1 MEYMDNNFT
10 QGTARQRYSK
20 LKQHREHFLDR
31 AEECSELTIPSLIQ
45 PDGFTDSSDLYN
57 PFQSVGARGVNN
69 LASKLLLLLLP
80 PNSPFFRLSI
90 AGKAKEDLQQRA
102 ELKSEV
108 EKSLATIEREV
119 TNKIEQL
126 ALRVSVFEALK
137 HLIVAGNVL
146 TYLPKKGS
154 MRVFPLTQYVCQ
166 RDSSGNVCEI
176 IVQEKMSVMAL
187 DKDVAAQVMTD
198 PNYKKDEEV
207 ELYTHVY
214 KLPNDEFY
222 VCQEA
227 NGVKIPS
234 SIGTFK
240 KDRLPY
246 QALRMIRVDNE
257 DYGRG
262 YVEEFLG
269 DLKSLEG
276 LSQSLVE
283 SAAAS
288 SKVVFLVRPN
298 AVTRKKDLSLSRNG
312 DIITGTAEDV
322 SVLQAQKQFD
332 LQVVE
337 RMIQKLEERLSF
349 AFLLHTA
356 IQRQAERVTATEVQL
371 IANELND
378 ALGGVYGIL
387 TTEFQLPYINT
398 KLSMLR
404 EQKLLPNLPKELVKT
419 KIIVGMEALGRAS
432 DRLRL
437 LQFMADLSNT
447 LGAETLGRYINL
459 GDAIKKFAVAN
470 GIDTAGLIKSEE
482 QIQQEAQAQQQA
494 SFQQALQ
501 DPRVLTKAGETL
513 SNAGAT
519 VNQNGELEIPQEE

>member
-1 MEYMDNNFT
+1 MDNDFT

-119 TNKIEQL
+119 SNKIEQL

-154 MRVFPLTQYVCQ
+154 MRVFPLSQYICQ

-187 DKDVAAQVMTD
+187 DKDIAAQIMSD

-227 NGVKIPS
+227 NGIKIPS
-234 SIGTFK
+234 TIGKFK

-337 RMIQKLEERLSF
+337 RMIAKLEERLSF

-356 IQRQAERVTATEVQL
+356 IQRQAERVTAQEIRFMAEQL
-371 IANELND
+371 ETAM
-378 ALGGVYGIL
+378 GGIYSL
-387 TTEFQLPYINT
+387 LSLEFQLPLVQLLMKRMSQT
-398 KLSMLR
+398 K
-404 EQKLLPNLPKELVKT
+404 EIPALPKGSVKPT
-419 KIIVGMEALGRAS
+419 IITGIEALGRGNDLQKLREFIAEFVNLAQVNPQVMQTLNPS
-432 DRLRL
+432 DLIKRI
-437 LQFMADLSNT
+437 AT
-447 LGAETLGRYINL
+447 GLGIETE
-459 GDAIKKFAVAN
+459 
-470 GIDTAGLIKSEE
+470 GLIKSDE
-482 QIQQEAQAQQQA
+482 QMQAEMMAQQDQMMNEQMMGA
-494 SFQQALQ
+494 ATDAAAKSVPGIANNI
-501 DPRVLTKAGETL
+501 TKGMM
-513 SNAGAT
+513 
-519 VNQNGELEIPQEE
+519 NGRPSRN

>member
-10 QGTARQRYSK
+10 QHTAKERYFK
-20 LKQHREHFLDR
+20 LQENREHFLDR
-31 AEECSELTIPSLIQ
+31 AEECAEITIPSLIQ
-45 PDGFTDSSDLYN
+45 PDGFTTSSDLYT

-90 AGKAKEDLQQRA
+90 AGKAKEDLAERV
-102 ELKSEV
+102 ELKTEV

-137 HLIVAGNVL
+137 HLIVSGNVL

-154 MRVFPLTQYVCQ
+154 MRVFPLSQYVVQ

-176 IVQEKMSVMAL
+176 IVQEKMSIMAL
-187 DKDVAAQVMTD
+187 DKAVASEIVSD
-198 PNYKKDEEV
+198 PDYKKDSEI

-214 KLPNDEFY
+214 KLDDSKFY

-234 SIGTFK
+234 SIGTFTK
-240 KDRLPY
+240 ERMPY

-312 DIITGTAEDV
+312 DIITGSAEDV
-322 SVLQAQKQFD
+322 SVLQANKQFD

-356 IQRQAERVTATEVQL
+356 IQRQAERVTAQEIRYMAEQL
-371 IANELND
+371 ETAM
-378 ALGGVYGIL
+378 GGIYSL
-387 TTEFQLPYINT
+387 LSQEFQLPLVSILM
-398 KLSMLR
+398 KRM
-404 EQKLLPNLPKELVKT
+404 EQANEIPSLPKGAVQPT
-419 KIIVGMEALGRAS
+419 IITGIEALGRGN
-432 DRLRL
+432 DLQKLREFVAEIGNL
-437 LQFMADLSNT
+437 AQINPAVVQSLNPEDL
-447 LGAETLGRYINL
+447 
-459 GDAIKKFAVAN
+459 IKRIATGL
-470 GIDTAGLIKSEE
+470 GIDTDGLIKSQEQLAQEQAAQEE
-482 QIQQEAQAQQQA
+482 QMQNEQMMQMAE
-494 SFQQALQ
+494 
-501 DPRVLTKAGETL
+501 KAVAPVAGNL
-513 SNAGAT
+513 SK
-519 VNQNGELEIPQEE
+519 PQPQ